1 MKLLIAGSRSIK
13 EFDLSPYIPE
23 GTDHIISG
31 GADGIDSIAEEY
43 ADRHRLSKTI
53 LRPRY
58 DLYKKAAPLKRNDE
72 MVAMA
77 DCILI
82 VWDGSSKGTMHT
94 IKYAESMGKDIKVIE
109 IK

>member
-13 EFDLSPYIPE
+13 EFDLGPYIPD

-43 ADRHRLSKTI
+43 ADRHRISKTV

-58 DLYKKAAPLKRNDE
+58 GMYKKAAPLKRNDE
-72 MVAMA
+72 MLEMA
-77 DCILI
+77 DSVLI
-82 VWDGSSKGTMHT
+82 IWDGSSKGTKHT
-94 IKYAESMGKDIKVIE
+94 IEHAKAMGKDIRVIR
-109 IK
+109 I